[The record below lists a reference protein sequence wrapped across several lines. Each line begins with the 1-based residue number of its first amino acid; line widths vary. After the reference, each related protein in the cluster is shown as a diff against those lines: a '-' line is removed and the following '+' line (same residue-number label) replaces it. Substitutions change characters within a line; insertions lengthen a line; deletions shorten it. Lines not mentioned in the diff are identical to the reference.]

1 MELSRVGRLFGPA
14 AGFSN
19 GTDFYRT
26 GLCIPCPPALF
37 ATLLARAGVTQA
49 AFARLTGV
57 SSRQVNNWCRG
68 RATVPR
74 WAAILAAA
82 LQDHSQDAL
91 IIAVED
97 ALAAWRATSDGL

>member
-1 MELSRVGRLFGPA
+1 
-14 AGFSN
+14 
-19 GTDFYRT
+19 
-26 GLCIPCPPALF
+26 
-37 ATLLARAGVTQA
+37 
-49 AFARLTGV
+49 
-57 SSRQVNNWCRG
+57 
-68 RATVPR
+68 VPR